1 MLKAVTISRNYR
13 IKEQQQK
20 QQQQQQQEQTQ
31 PQQHQLH
38 SPHSSEWDHQYTD
51 LIEIRKPSG
60 TQNNNNNDNAYPSN
74 DNTSQCIGCGTS
86 KCSKDDINRSRSIS
100 MQRSG
105 HGPGTSAVLTHCFD
119 DQPVAKSQR
128 SHLHRS
134 RSKTVSTSLGD
145 STTSRCDSIVATTN
159 PLRLSK
165 RKTSQVRC
173 PQSSVVQLQ
182 SMERRPA
189 QTDSFTE
196 VDLLNGN
203 ILDNTIST
211 DSTTVTPRIICRNRI
226 RPSIKCTAQSQLP
239 CSKVISGSVSTT
251 LIKRGKRTLSST
263 QIEREKSDEKNI
275 KLKKHA
281 VLRSV
286 SPIIV
291 ASTAR
296 GSIKKI
302 IHSSNTK

>member
-13 IKEQQQK
+13 IKEQQQQK
-20 QQQQQQQEQTQ
+20 QQLEQSQ
-31 PQQHQLH
+31 SQQHQLH

-51 LIEIRKPSG
+51 LIEMRKPSG

-86 KCSKDDINRSRSIS
+86 KCNKDDINRSRSIS

-105 HGPGTSAVLTHCFD
+105 HGSGTSAVLSHCFD

-145 STTSRCDSIVATTN
+145 STTSRCDSIGAVTTN

-165 RKTSQVRC
+165 RKTSQIRC

-182 SMERRPA
+182 AIERRPA
-189 QTDSFTE
+189 QTDAFTE

-203 ILDNTIST
+203 ILENTIST

-226 RPSIKCTAQSQLP
+226 RPSVKCTAQSQLP
-239 CSKVISGSVSTT
+239 CSKVISGPVSTT

-296 GSIKKI
+296 NSMKKI